1 MRLFRT
7 LLIAWIALGTLSVSA
22 QSRPNFSGHWITVLP
37 EDSAGEAIDVTQTAT
52 MLTEAHGKEH
62 AFIHKLDGTPSRNAF
77 PSHDAE
83 IVMLSTTAW
92 DENRLVVNI
101 NTTYSAGN
109 KVQVKQVWSLD
120 ASGRLN
126 IELTDHV
133 GTASQTVTT
142 LVYKKSQTGDMTR
155 PAAK

>member
-1 MRLFRT
+1 
-7 LLIAWIALGTLSVSA
+7 
-22 QSRPNFSGHWITVLP
+22 
-37 EDSAGEAIDVTQTAT
+37 
-52 MLTEAHGKEH
+52 
-62 AFIHKLDGTPSRNAF
+62 
-77 PSHDAE
+77 
-83 IVMLSTTAW
+83 MLSTTAW